1 MSEAELARRMG
12 KTPQNF
18 NRNMKSGR
26 FKTSDLEKIAVILDC
41 TVTHAEP
48 VFKMNDTG
56 EEI

>member
-1 MSEAELARRMG
+1 MKAG
-12 KTPQNF
+12 KFTN
-18 NRNMKSGR
+18 
-26 FKTSDLEKIAVILDC
+26 TDLEKIAVVLDC

>member
-1 MSEAELARRMG
+1 
-12 KTPQNF
+12 
-18 NRNMKSGR
+18 MKSGK

-41 TVTHAEP
+41 TVVHAQP